1 MKIHCYGNAR
11 WKKTQSFTQKKTND
25 RMPNSINV
33 NILQPLFS
41 LVVISYKVRSQK
53 NKVTRK
59 GENVR

>member
-1 MKIHCYGNAR
+1 M
-11 WKKTQSFTQKKTND
+11 S
-25 RMPNSINV
+25 NSINL

-53 NKVTRK
+53 NKLTRK